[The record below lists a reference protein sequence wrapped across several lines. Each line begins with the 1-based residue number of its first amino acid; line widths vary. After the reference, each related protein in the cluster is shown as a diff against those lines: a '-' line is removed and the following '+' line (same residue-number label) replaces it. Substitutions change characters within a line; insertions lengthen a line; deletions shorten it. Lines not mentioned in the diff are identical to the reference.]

1 MSKLPY
7 PYTITREMTDI
18 PPNAYALVNGGKTN
32 HAGDL
37 PPITSCDGYSWMCV
51 YLQQL
56 RLEDVIGR
64 SVIVH
69 GHADDFSTQPS
80 GNSGEKIA
88 CGIVEAWTL

>member
-1 MSKLPY
+1 MSRSKSDSRDKRNVPT
-7 PYTITREMTDI
+7 YTIQNLFLYFYEQITLSLYHYTRD
-18 PPNAYALVNGGKTN
+18 
-32 HAGDL
+32 
-37 PPITSCDGYSWMCV
+37 DGYSWMCV

-88 CGIVEAWTL
+88 FGIVEAWTL